1 MDRKSTTCITLE
13 EDKDKKGGTPL
24 QRTFLIEANPR
35 RIYRLFRPSL
45 TPPARFCRSC
55 ARTQEWMRIL

>member
-1 MDRKSTTCITLE
+1 MQRNIDRKSTTCITLE

-45 TPPARFCRSC
+45 TLLLGFAALVQELRSG
-55 ARTQEWMRIL
+55 